1 MRRCW
6 RREEVQESQG
16 PRVPRSRGPKVP
28 GSKGPGYLKLTFKYE
43 LDSKE
48 GPSCFQ
54 HSGYPCYLKY
64 GMTKKPLGANP
75 KFKQEYSWYIKFHS
89 FILYMFLYIVDCILS
104 DEPWSECKS
113 GVMTTKK
120 RVISSERNGGTCDNL
135 MITSHCNKGPCQAN
149 TRTMDQDQDLILTN
163 GFIVGTI
170 IGSIVILVILIVMS
184 VVIIYLCR
192 RKSQTRVVVGK
203 VLEPIE
209 AYDNE
214 DEADDDNEEDADAH
228 NQQQSVPS
236 QEDDTYA
243 DQDYTDYQD
252 DDDDYENGP
261 MDLLDLCILNCK
273 IENIS

>member
-1 MRRCW
+1 
-6 RREEVQESQG
+6 
-16 PRVPRSRGPKVP
+16 
-28 GSKGPGYLKLTFKYE
+28 
-43 LDSKE
+43 
-48 GPSCFQ
+48 
-54 HSGYPCYLKY
+54 
-64 GMTKKPLGANP
+64 
-75 KFKQEYSWYIKFHS
+75 
-89 FILYMFLYIVDCILS
+89 MFLYIVDCILS

-135 MITSHCNKGPCQAN
+135 MITSHCNKG
-149 TRTMDQDQDLILTN
+149 
-163 GFIVGTI
+163 
-170 IGSIVILVILIVMS
+170 IVILVILIVMS

-236 QEDDTYA
+236 QEDDTDA
-243 DQDYTDYQD
+243 DQDYTDYQDDD